1 MGRVMGMD
9 NVDIFVFSIA
19 WQFVNHSVDSSKAQN
34 LIALEWANSAA
45 LRYPTYPKR
54 AMLKY

>member
-1 MGRVMGMD
+1 MG
-9 NVDIFVFSIA
+9 VDGVDSFVFSIA
-19 WQFVNHSVDSSKAQN
+19 WQFANHPVDSSKAQN

-45 LRYPTYPKR
+45 FRYPAYPKR